1 MKPSDAN
8 QLLEEKLKRE
18 DGIKEE
24 SDGDDI
30 FLKEDE
36 EEEEEDLHSMNI
48 DVDDFFFYSDE
59 AE

>member
-1 MKPSDAN
+1 MKPSDSN

-18 DGIKEE
+18 EGIREE

-36 EEEEEDLHSMNI
+36 EEEEDINSMNI